1 MYYTVCEVAKRLELS
16 PHTLRFYA
24 KEGLLTF
31 VDRDQNGNRIFK
43 EEDFERL
50 FMIASLKRAGMTI
63 KQMRQFTE
71 LCDVGDSTIPQR
83 LQMIK
88 DQREAVE
95 EQITELQDA
104 LDVLKY
110 KTWLY
115 EVALEAG
122 TTAVHDDMPLEKV
135 PPNIRK
141 IKERIRRL
149 TEDMEVRYKGAA
161 NE

>member
-122 TTAVHDDMPLEKV
+122 TTAVHDDMPLEKM
-135 PPNIRK
+135 PLNIRK